1 MQKFSDVLQTLDDA
15 SHVQR
20 IELYNND
27 GSAAGVIENKPGSQ
41 GSVKVYH
48 HLWRMYGNISLD
60 AAVEGLSLYAE
71 HTEDA
76 ENCPGKHPNVDRLL
90 NILEDEKPLTVKV
103 IEMSTP
109 K

>member
-1 MQKFSDVLQTLDDA
+1 MQKFSDVLLTLDDA

-20 IELYNND
+20 IELYNQD
-27 GSAAGVIENKPGSQ
+27 GSSAGVIENKPGSL
-41 GSVKVYH
+41 GSLKVYN
-48 HLWRMYGNISLD
+48 HLARMYGEISMD

-90 NILEDEKPLTVKV
+90 NILEDEKPLAVKV
-103 IEMSTP
+103 IETNE
-109 K
+109 